1 VLLLLEDFSELE
13 LPLGE
18 VSLEAEFDDECSDT
32 TGAATT
38 AGAGTTTIGAGC
50 TITTAGGAGAAV
62 TVSLW
67 WLSEVFS
74 TVSVPAHPITAL
86 PNSIATPKENAAV
99 FNRLFMIFKTPRCG
113 SAERKGRLSWRA

>member
-1 VLLLLEDFSELE
+1 VLLLLADFSELE

-18 VSLEAEFDDECSDT
+18 VSLAAEFDDECSET

-38 AGAGTTTIGAGC
+38 AGAGTITIGAGC
-50 TITTAGGAGAAV
+50 TMTTAGAGAAV
-62 TVSLW
+62 TVSLC

-86 PNSIATPKENAAV
+86 PNRMATPKENAAV
-99 FNRLFMIFKTPRCG
+99 FNRLFMGFRTPRCG
-113 SAERKGRLSWRA
+113 SAERKGLLSGRA